1 MKTEKQHNTLLKIP
15 AKLARELAA
24 AARARGERVSA
35 YKIKC
40 MIAGH
45 NAATARGGVNNDD

>member
-1 MKTEKQHNTLLKIP
+1 MNEKKMHNTLLKIP
-15 AKLARELAA
+15 PKLARELAA
-24 AARARGERVSA
+24 AARQRGEQVSA

-45 NAATARGGVNNDD
+45 NAATAKGGE

>member
-1 MKTEKQHNTLLKIP
+1 MNEKKMHNTLLKIP
-15 AKLARELAA
+15 AKLARELAN
-24 AARARGERVSA
+24 AARKRGERVSA

-45 NAATARGGVNNDD
+45 KAATSN